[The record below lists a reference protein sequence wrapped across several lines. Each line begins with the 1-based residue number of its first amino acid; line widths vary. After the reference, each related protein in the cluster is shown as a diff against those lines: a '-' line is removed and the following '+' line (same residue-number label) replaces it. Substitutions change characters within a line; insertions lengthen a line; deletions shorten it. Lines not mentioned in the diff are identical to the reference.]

1 MSLKEYLEERRLLV
15 NEYLKGYFSSKP
27 FPPERLFQAITY
39 SLFAGGKRIRPL
51 LAITSFEAC
60 GGKAEDVIP
69 QASALELI
77 HTYSLIHDD
86 LPSMD
91 DDDFRRGKPTNH
103 KVFGEALAILA
114 GDALLTEAFIMFMQS
129 SRFSP
134 TALKEALLTV
144 ATAAGARGMVGGQ
157 AEDILSE
164 GKDPDPRTVHFIHTH
179 KTGALISASVR
190 IGPLLAG
197 SPPEIH
203 DALSLY
209 GDKIGLAFQIIDDIL
224 NVTGNEEDLGKKT
237 GTDQERGKMTYP
249 ALYGLERSRAAAQEL
264 IDEAKLSLAVLG
276 EKGRYL
282 GEIADYLSARTS

>member
-15 NEYLKGYFSSKP
+15 NDYLKEYFFSKP
-27 FPPERLFQAITY
+27 FLPERLFQAVTY

-69 QASALELI
+69 QASAIELI

-86 LPSMD
+86 LPAMD

-114 GDALLTEAFIMFMQS
+114 GDALLTEAFVMFMQA

-134 TALKEALLTV
+134 SALKDALLAV
-144 ATAAGARGMVGGQ
+144 ATAAGPRGMVGGQ

-164 GKDPDPRTVHFIHTH
+164 GKDPDPMTVHFIHNH
-179 KTGALISASVR
+179 KTGALISATVR

-224 NVTGNEEDLGKKT
+224 NITGDERNLGKKT

-249 ALYGLERSRAAAQEL
+249 ALYGLERSRAAAREL